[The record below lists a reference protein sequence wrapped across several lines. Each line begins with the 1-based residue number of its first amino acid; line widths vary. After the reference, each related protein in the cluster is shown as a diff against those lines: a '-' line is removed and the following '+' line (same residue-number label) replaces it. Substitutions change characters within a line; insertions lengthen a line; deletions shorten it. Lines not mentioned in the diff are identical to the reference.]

1 MEPLREPEQR
11 VAGEFR
17 LVAELG
23 RGGMGRVLLGVSPD
37 GRLVAV
43 KLVHEEFTQDGGF
56 RARFRREVEASRR
69 VSGAYTA
76 AVVGADAGASQPWL
90 ASVFVPGPTVSTVVE
105 RTGPLPTASLVRLAS
120 GLAAALM
127 EIHRAGLVHR
137 DLKPS
142 NVLLSADGPRVID
155 FGIARAAD
163 SGDGTEITRTGLVVG
178 SPAFMSPEQAEGRRL
193 APASDVFSLGAVLVR
208 AGTGHNPF
216 AGDSALM
223 TLYNVVHGEP
233 DLAGMPGLLRDLV
246 ERCLAKDP
254 AARPDP
260 GEIMDLLGPVPPSV
274 RPWPD
279 GVHALIDTQHTEI
292 ARVLGLPGAGD
303 VRIGDGEATVASTL
317 LMPPEPPP
325 ARRRLPGRRTLL
337 LGGVGGASAILTT
350 ALAVDKLTGPSSRK
364 GSKPTPSP
372 TSSSP
377 EPSASASPAAGPEWT
392 SAYTLSATFPS
403 YFTAVRFSRDGRLLG
418 VGNGRGT
425 VLLCDATTLDVT
437 SRLVDGEYG
446 TTGDVVF
453 SPDGKLLASVDEDV
467 TITLWD
473 VQRRTRSAELPGL
486 KEQENAIA
494 SYSLA
499 FSADGATLALAS
511 NRTITLWDV
520 RTRARVA
527 TLRQPLDDPDPGWGD
542 LDGVVLTDR
551 GRTAITVTTSG
562 NLRFWDVG
570 RGVITATIRAYPGTA
585 SRDVV
590 ATSEGKLLAVGGA
603 GTVGLWEPAGRRK
616 AGELVLD
623 SNKDI
628 VSLAFS
634 QDGTLLAG
642 GSLSGETGVWS
653 TRTRKLLR
661 TFDSESGGGGT
672 QLGKAI
678 AGAHPASLDF
688 SPDGSRLAVGYH
700 HHIVVWKLP

>member
-1 MEPLREPEQR
+1 MEPLREPER
-11 VAGEFR
+11 LVAGEFR

-43 KLVHEEFTQDGGF
+43 KLVHEEFTRDGGF

-76 AVVGADAGASQPWL
+76 AVVGADAGVPQPWL
-90 ASVFVPGPTVSTVVE
+90 ASVFVPGPTVSLVVE
-105 RTGPLPTASLVRLAS
+105 RTGPLPTAPLVRLAS
-120 GLAAALM
+120 GLAAALT

-163 SGDGTEITRTGLVVG
+163 TGDGTEITRTGLVVG

-193 APASDVFSLGAVLVR
+193 TPASDVFSLGAVLVR

-233 DLAGMPGLLRDLV
+233 DLTGMPEHLRELV
-246 ERCLAKDP
+246 ELCLAKDP
-254 AARPDP
+254 AARPSP
-260 GEIMDLLGPVPPSV
+260 EEIMAFMGPVPPSV

-279 GVHALIDTQHTEI
+279 DVHGLIDAQHAEI
-292 ARVLGLPGAGD
+292 ARVLGLRGTGD
-303 VRIGDGEATVASTL
+303 VRIGDGEANVTGTL
-317 LMPPEPPP
+317 LMRPEPPP
-325 ARRRLPGRRTLL
+325 ARRRLPDRRTLL
-337 LGGVGGASAILTT
+337 LGGVGGASAILAT

-364 GSKPTPSP
+364 GSHPTPSP
-372 TSSSP
+372 TSPSP
-377 EPSASASPAAGPEWT
+377 EPSATASPEAGPERT
-392 SAYTLSATFPS
+392 AAYTLSAKFPS
-403 YFTAVRFSRDGRLLG
+403 YLTAVRFSRNGRLLA
-418 VGNGRGT
+418 VGDRRGA
-425 VLLCDATTLDVT
+425 VLLCDATTLEVT
-437 SRLVDGEYG
+437 SPLVDGEYG
-446 TTGDVVF
+446 TTGDVMF
-453 SPDGKLLASVDEDV
+453 SPDGRLLASVDEDA
-467 TITLWD
+467 TIMLWD
-473 VQRRTRSAELPGL
+473 VQGRTRTAELRGL
-486 KEQENAIA
+486 KEQENAIS

-499 FSADGATLALAS
+499 FSGDGGTLALAS
-511 NRTITLWDV
+511 NQTITLWNV
-520 RTRARVA
+520 RTQARVA

-570 RGVITATIRAYPGTA
+570 RGTITATIRAYPDEA
-585 SRDVV
+585 SRDVAV
-590 ATSEGKLLAVGGA
+590 TSDGKLLAVGGA

-616 AGELVLD
+616 AGALD
-623 SNKDI
+623 LGSDDDI
-628 VSLAFS
+628 ISLAFS
-634 QDGTLLAG
+634 HDGALLAG
-642 GSLSGETGVWS
+642 GSLSGETGVWF
-653 TRTRKLLR
+653 TRTRKTIR
-661 TFDSESGGGGT
+661 TFDSESGGGET
-672 QLGKAI
+672 QLSKAI
-678 AGAHPASLDF
+678 AGASPSSLDF
-688 SPDGSRLAVGYH
+688 SPDRGSLAVGYN
-700 HHIVVWKLP
+700 HHIVLWKMP